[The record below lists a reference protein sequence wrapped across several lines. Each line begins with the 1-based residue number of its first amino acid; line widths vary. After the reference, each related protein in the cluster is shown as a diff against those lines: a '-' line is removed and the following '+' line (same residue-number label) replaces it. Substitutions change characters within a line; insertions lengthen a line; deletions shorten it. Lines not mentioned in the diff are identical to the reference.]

1 MDIRHETKGLWHGL
15 HELYLKLS
23 EQALLTHVSHY
34 LHNTESNK
42 PPDIVVP
49 LSNYIEKLS
58 SLNKQAKSKVRT
70 NFAHHINNH
79 RETAQSSA
87 AQANTNTE
95 KSHAPLSAEY
105 AVGPGHHYR
114 IDTSKIASD
123 QYMGERM
130 KDSTW
135 SHINTSLRKA
145 RKGETVNARLHAQ
158 IANDA
163 LKEAAHYMS
172 AEDYQELC
180 SDVAKA
186 FEELEAIKG

>member
-1 MDIRHETKGLWHGL
+1 MDIKHETKGLWHGL

-42 PPDIVVP
+42 APNIAVP

-58 SLNKQAKSKVRT
+58 SLNKQAKSKLRS
-70 NFAHHINNH
+70 NFAHRIINH
-79 RETAQSSA
+79 HETAQSSA
-87 AQANTNTE
+87 AQANTNTNTE
-95 KSHAPLSAEY
+95 KCHAPLSAEHT
-105 AVGPGHHYR
+105 VGPGHHYR
-114 IDTSKIASD
+114 IATSKIASD

-130 KDSTW
+130 KNSTW
-135 SHINTSLRKA
+135 SHINASLRKA
-145 RKGETVNARLHAQ
+145 RKGETVNARLHAH

-163 LKEAAHYMS
+163 LNEAAHYMS

-180 SDVAKA
+180 SEVAKA
-186 FEELEAIKG
+186 FEALEL